1 MAKSAK
7 SGRAPAPAMVD
18 DPAKTNSI
26 IVGKSTKYEV
36 LDLHFANRHG
46 LVAGATGT
54 GKTVTLQVL
63 AEGLSE
69 AGVSVFA
76 ADIKGDLSGIAAAGE
91 MKDAL
96 VARAKGM
103 GLEYQPDQYPVIF
116 WDVFGEQGHPIRAT
130 ISEMGPLLLSR
141 LLQLNDTQE
150 GVLNIAFRIA
160 DEQGLA
166 LLDLKDLRAILGYVA
181 DHASELQKEYG
192 NVSSATVGTVQRQLL
207 VLENQGA
214 KSFFGEPALDLAD
227 FLRTDRDGRGFV
239 NVLAADK
246 LIENPRL
253 YGTFLLW
260 LLSELFEKLPEVGD
274 PEKPK
279 LVFFFDEAHLLFNDA
294 PKPLLEKI
302 EQVVRL
308 VRSKGVG
315 VYLVT
320 QNPLDVPETVL
331 AQLSNRVQH
340 ALRAFTPRDQKSVR
354 AAADTFRPNKDLD
367 TAKVI
372 TELGKGEALVSFLE
386 GNGVPSMVE
395 RTMIRPPS
403 ARIGPVTPAERKAV
417 IDKSPM
423 KGKYDTPVDFGIGL
437 RDPAEAYAG
446 YGGES
451 GSGTAGPGGAGW
463 WWIVGS
469 DRWRVWHHIR
479 HQCSARY
486 AIVDGPAHEPRGY
499 ALGHQSR
506 RRPDCRRSGQITRW
520 LDGRHHRSRN
530 CARYFGRHS
539 PPLTAVHCGGM
550 PPNLQKRRIKAI
562 SGARALSSLRLAAQ
576 DVALSR
582 RKQGFESP
590 RERQQN

>member
-1 MAKSAK
+1 
-7 SGRAPAPAMVD
+7 V
-18 DPAKTNSI
+18 
-26 IVGKSTKYEV
+26 
-36 LDLHFANRHG
+36 
-46 LVAGATGT
+46 
-54 GKTVTLQVL
+54 
-63 AEGLSE
+63 
-69 AGVSVFA
+69 
-76 ADIKGDLSGIAAAGE
+76 GE
-91 MKDAL
+91 MKDPL

-103 GLEYQPDQYPVIF
+103 GLEYQPDQFPVVF

-150 GVLNIAFRIA
+150 GVLNIAFRVA

-166 LLDLKDLRAILGYVA
+166 LLDLKDLRAILGFVA

-214 KSFFGEPALDLAD
+214 KSFFGEPALDLGD
-227 FLRTDRDGRGFV
+227 FLRTDRDGRGNV

-253 YGTFLLW
+253 YATFLLW

-279 LVFFFDEAHLLFNDA
+279 LVFFFDEAHLLFNDT
-294 PKPLLEKI
+294 PKPLMEKI

-315 VYLVT
+315 VFLVT

-340 ALRAFTPRDQKSVR
+340 ALRAFTPRDQKSVK

-386 GNGVPSMVE
+386 GNGVPSIVE

-417 IDKSPM
+417 IDKSPI
-423 KGKYDTPVDFGIGL
+423 KGKYDTPVDS
-437 RDPAEAYAG
+437 ESAY
-446 YGGES
+446 E
-451 GSGTAGPGGAGW
+451 
-463 WWIVGS
+463 I
-469 DRWRVWHHIR
+469 
-479 HQCSARY
+479 
-486 AIVDGPAHEPRGY
+486 
-499 ALGHQSR
+499 
-506 RRPDCRRSGQITRW
+506 
-520 LDGRHHRSRN
+520 
-530 CARYFGRHS
+530 
-539 PPLTAVHCGGM
+539 
-550 PPNLQKRRIKAI
+550 LQKRMQNSAAAPAPGQQGQAEQGGGGLLGQVGGVIGTIFGTNVPRGTRLSTGQRMSREVTRSVTNRVAGQIAADVGKSLGGSMGGTIGRAI
-562 SGARALSSLRLAAQ
+562 VRGTLGGILR
-576 DVALSR
+576 R
-582 RKQGFESP
+582 
-590 RERQQN
+590 